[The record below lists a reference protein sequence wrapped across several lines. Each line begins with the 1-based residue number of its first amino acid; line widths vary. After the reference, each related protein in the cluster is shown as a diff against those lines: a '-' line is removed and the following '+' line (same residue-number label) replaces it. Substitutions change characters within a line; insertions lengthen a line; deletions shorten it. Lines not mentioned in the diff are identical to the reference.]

1 MNINLTLFGQTI
13 AFIVFVW
20 FCMKYVWPPIMNAL
34 NERKQKIADG
44 LAAAE
49 RGAHEQLHE
58 AKQQAQEIIAQAQKR
73 ANEIVDEAKENA
85 RAEGERI
92 LNAARAEIDQAVNQA
107 REQLRAEVVQLAVAG
122 ASRVLKRE
130 IDGENHRRPPDKGRR
145 FLRVVA
151 DNGRLALL
159 PEIAQL
165 YAAQRAEAERKV
177 QAEVVSAFP
186 LDDAQRQALVEA
198 LKRRL
203 GREVSLDVRVDES
216 LIGGAIVR
224 AGDLVIDGS
233 VTGQLERLAHT
244 LMR

>member
-1 MNINLTLFGQTI
+1 MAEKTTVARPYAEA
-13 AFIVFVW
+13 AFAV
-20 FCMKYVWPPIMNAL
+20 A
-34 NERKQKIADG
+34 RADG
-44 LAAAE
+44 DLARWSEMLEALAAIAAE
-49 RGAHEQLHE
+49 PVMRE
-58 AKQQAQEIIAQAQKR
+58 AIANPEVDRAALVEVMQE
-73 ANEIVDEAKENA
+73 
-85 RAEGERI
+85 
-92 LNAARAEIDQAVNQA
+92 
-107 REQLRAEVVQLAVAG
+107 LAG
-122 ASRVLKRE
+122 SVLT
-130 IDGENHRRPPDKGRR
+130 DKGRR

-186 LDDAQRQALVEA
+186 LDDAQRQALVAA